1 MFFPIKFKTSVQ
13 LAPVD
18 LRDDFD
24 AVIMAKLR
32 RNLEGICSR
41 YGFIKAGSLEILKRS
56 AGKLM
61 KQHFN
66 GYIQFMVLCKGEVC
80 NPTKDSIIKARVVNK
95 NALGILAESYI
106 EGSDIPVLDIIVPK
120 KTAGIISEI
129 EVEDISIGED
139 IFIMVIGK
147 RFQLNDK
154 KISIIGRVVG
164 DPGKINADEDP
175 AEDEAEV
182 GEEDEGYDEGG
193 GEAEDAEGDED
204 GEDAEDGEDEDDADA
219 DEGDG
224 EGGDDDAEGGAEIP
238 ADYDDF
244 ANDVKGLSL
253 LSEDEDDLDDLDADG
268 SDADDADADGGG
280 DDEFSDG

>member
-164 DPGKINADEDP
+164 DPGKTEDP

-182 GEEDEGYDEGG
+182 GEEDEGYDEAEGG
-193 GEAEDAEGDED
+193 GEAEDAD
-204 GEDAEDGEDEDDADA
+204 DAEDGEDEDDADGDA
-219 DEGDG
+219 DAEADG
-224 EGGDDDAEGGAEIP
+224 GEDEEAEGGADIP

-253 LSEDEDDLDDLDADG
+253 LSDEEDELDDLDADG
-268 SDADDADADGGG
+268 SDADDPDADGGG